1 MNFFYSHGHL
11 GTKVVVLLFFFFCIS
26 RFASDILLEKYAVYN
41 LLNKTTCSL
50 ILPYM
55 CSTNNKS
62 SNCGV
67 IITKQTMLQRLS
79 IHLALQVIHPLKE
92 S

>member
-1 MNFFYSHGHL
+1 MSFFYSHGHL
-11 GTKVVVLLFFFFCIS
+11 GMKVVVLLFIFFLWIS
-26 RFASDILLEKYAVYN
+26 RLASDILLEKYAVYN
-41 LLNKTTCSL
+41 LLNKTTRSL

-67 IITKQTMLQRLS
+67 IITKQTMLYRL
-79 IHLALQVIHPLKE
+79 
-92 S
+92 